1 MAAVLYNSERKEAMG
16 KRKKIK
22 TLPDKAAKSDKGE
35 ETYKVR
41 AAITLAH
48 YLFVQANSPDEAE
61 RKADEYIRDIEKN
74 HGGYDWYGEAS
85 HMHTTFEVEEAE

>member
-1 MAAVLYNSERKEAMG
+1 MKNRSSNKVSRRRSKN
-16 KRKKIK
+16 
-22 TLPDKAAKSDKGE
+22 GE
-35 ETYKVR
+35 DVYKVR

-48 YLFVQANSPDEAE
+48 YLFVYGAASPDDAE
-61 RKADEYIRDIEKN
+61 RRARSYIMDIEKN

>member
-1 MAAVLYNSERKEAMG
+1 MA
-16 KRKKIK
+16 KRKKTK
-22 TLPDKAAKSDKGE
+22 TLPAKAAKGE

-48 YLFVQANSPDEAE
+48 YLFVKASSPDEAE
-61 RKADEYIRDIEKN
+61 CKVDEYIRHKDRD

-85 HMHTTFEVEEAE
+85 HMHTSYEVEEAE

>member
-1 MAAVLYNSERKEAMG
+1 MAR
-16 KRKKIK
+16 RKKTK
-22 TLPDKAAKSDKGE
+22 KLPVKASGE
-35 ETYKVR
+35 EIETYKVR

-48 YLFVQANSPDEAE
+48 YLFIEASSPDDAE

-85 HMHTTFEVEEAE
+85 HMHVNYEVEEAE

>member
-1 MAAVLYNSERKEAMG
+1 MKGWMMEERMEMMA
-16 KRKKIK
+16 KRKKTK
-22 TLPDKAAKSDKGE
+22 SLPVKATNDE

-48 YLFVQANSPDEAE
+48 YLFVQAESPDEAE

>member
-1 MAAVLYNSERKEAMG
+1 MKIRRNVSKVSRTRTRKG
-16 KRKKIK
+16 K
-22 TLPDKAAKSDKGE
+22 E
-35 ETYKVR
+35 VYKVR

-48 YLFVQANSPDEAE
+48 YLFVHDAASPDEAE
-61 RKADEYIRDIEKN
+61 RKARSYIMDIEKN